1 MAEMVGVASA
11 ITTFVTVA
19 LESSIALY
27 QTVRNLQSQDKM
39 IRELRNEIQDLLG
52 VLQALQESIGN
63 LDVDLTELERPLR
76 RCSKSCAEFN
86 ALIKE
91 CTQHSTEERSSKRD
105 WLKLRYM
112 GEDISG
118 FKNMLAGYKSTITI
132 ALAYANL

>member
-1 MAEMVGVASA
+1 MAEVVGVASA
-11 ITTFVTVA
+11 ITTFVTLA
-19 LESSIALY
+19 LESSITLY
-27 QTVRNLQSQDKM
+27 QTVRSLQSREKVV
-39 IRELRNEIQDLLG
+39 RELRNEIQDLLG

-63 LDVDLTELERPLR
+63 LDVDLTALERPLG
-76 RCSKSCAEFN
+76 RCSNSCAEFN